1 MNADE
6 FSLSPLTKLI
16 IYVIT
21 VALGGCGWLVFN
33 YILYTPVQPIENY
46 SDAVAIQIGTTPL
59 REEVI
64 ADMRQGVV
72 YTDEELSKS
81 AFNIYIVQEEGAE
94 QGQLNLVRYEPS
106 APYDRGYVAP
116 SQL

>member
-16 IYVIT
+16 IYIVT

-33 YILYTPVQPIENY
+33 YILYTPVQPIDDY

-59 REEVI
+59 RKEVI
-64 ADMRQGVV
+64 ADMKQGVV
-72 YTDEELSKS
+72 YTEEELSPS

-94 QGQLNLVRYEPS
+94 DGKLNLVRYEPS
-106 APYDRGYVAP
+106 VPYDRGYVAP
-116 SQL
+116 DEV